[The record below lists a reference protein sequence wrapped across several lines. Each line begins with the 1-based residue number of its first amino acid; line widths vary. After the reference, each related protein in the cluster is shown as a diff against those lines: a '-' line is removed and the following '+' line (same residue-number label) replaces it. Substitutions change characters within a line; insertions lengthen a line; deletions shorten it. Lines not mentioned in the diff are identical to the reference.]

1 MCGAALGNTPECIRL
16 LCEAGDSPERVGFTD
31 MTSLDQAAAF
41 GSAEAARE
49 LLKHRNQSSL
59 SRTLFMAAS
68 FSGGTVDIVQQLV
81 EARADVNEQTRLPW
95 RSIFGLAFSAL
106 SIQYRFGA
114 RRTATRLGY
123 YSADATPL
131 MQAVITGQYEGAAA
145 LLVAKA
151 EVDVLNG
158 RKTTALDLAKEIGV
172 PQFLMKGLQGDLTDC
187 ERMVASALSN
197 RYPFETSF

>member
-1 MCGAALGNTPECIRL
+1 
-16 LCEAGDSPERVGFTD
+16 
-31 MTSLDQAAAF
+31 
-41 GSAEAARE
+41 
-49 LLKHRNQSSL
+49 
-59 SRTLFMAAS
+59 
-68 FSGGTVDIVQQLV
+68 
-81 EARADVNEQTRLPW
+81 
-95 RSIFGLAFSAL
+95 
-106 SIQYRFGA
+106 
-114 RRTATRLGY
+114 
-123 YSADATPL
+123 

-187 ERMVASALSN
+187 ERMAASALSN